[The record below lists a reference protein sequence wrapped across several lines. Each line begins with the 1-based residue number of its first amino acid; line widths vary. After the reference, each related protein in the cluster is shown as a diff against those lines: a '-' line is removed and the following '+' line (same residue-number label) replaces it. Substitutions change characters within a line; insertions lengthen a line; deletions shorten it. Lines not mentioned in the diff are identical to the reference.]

1 MKAQERF
8 GGKWSDTKLLALKG
22 YLSAYMSI
30 LSKHSFRTAYIDA
43 FAGGGT
49 QEEKEG
55 MVRYRHGSPLI
66 ALGTEPAFDTFIFID
81 KDAEKLVRLRGE
93 VEEEGYGNRD
103 IRYLDGD
110 ANERLLALCDKP
122 WKSHRAVAFLDPF
135 ALQVRW
141 DTLKSIASTEAI
153 DLWLLFPAMAV
164 NRMLARSGKIDATWK
179 QRLDETFGVDSWDEV
194 FYDKED
200 PDLFGHSKVFKR
212 PEPFDVL
219 SKFVTLRLREEFV
232 GANDQPLILRNTTGS
247 PLFLLCFAC
256 GNPKAVK
263 PALNIANWIIKNQ
276 K

>member
-1 MKAQERF
+1 MKEPERF
-8 GGKWSDTKLLALKG
+8 GGEWSDTKLAALKG
-22 YLSAYMSI
+22 YLAAYMRI

-49 QEEKEG
+49 QEEKDG

-66 ALGTEPAFDTFIFID
+66 ALETEPPFDSFIFID
-81 KDAEKLVRLRGE
+81 KDPAKLDRLKGE
-93 VEEEGYGNRD
+93 VVAAGHQDRKIEYRA
-103 IRYLDGD
+103 GD
-110 ANERLLALCDKP
+110 ANDELQALCEKR
-122 WKSHRAVAFLDPF
+122 WNSHRAVAFLDPF
-135 ALQVRW
+135 ALHVRW
-141 DTLKSIASTEAI
+141 DTLKAIAKTEAI

-164 NRMLARSGKIDATWK
+164 NRMLARSGDIDEAWQQK
-179 QRLDETFGVDSWDEV
+179 LDETFGVDSWNEV
-194 FYDKED
+194 FYGKED
-200 PDLFGHSKVFKR
+200 PDLFGHEKVFKK

-219 SKFVTLRLREEFV
+219 SKFVTLRLKEEFA